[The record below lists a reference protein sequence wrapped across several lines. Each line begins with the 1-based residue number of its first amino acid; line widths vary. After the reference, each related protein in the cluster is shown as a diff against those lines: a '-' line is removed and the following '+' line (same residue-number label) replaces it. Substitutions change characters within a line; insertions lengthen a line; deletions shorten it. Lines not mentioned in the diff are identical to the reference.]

1 MFYGFNFR
9 IDYHMEYLLR
19 RREKKM
25 MTTGII
31 RRIDDLNRIV
41 IPRNILRELNIK
53 EGQPFEFYIDKK
65 DNSII
70 LKKYELNK

>member
-1 MFYGFNFR
+1 
-9 IDYHMEYLLR
+9 
-19 RREKKM
+19 M